1 MFINACKFHIK
12 KKLTNIYVTET
23 GKNLVTEQ
31 DGLKVIL
38 ALLKKGISLGNVE
51 GASFLRNVAAG
62 VLLNFLVDQE
72 MLYRK
77 VNFLKTYLYIVIDN
91 GDIVKIES
99 NSKQ

>member
-91 GDIVKIES
+91 QWIL
-99 NSKQ
+99 

>member
-1 MFINACKFHIK
+1 VFINACKFHIK

>member
-12 KKLTNIYVTET
+12 KKLTNIYVTEI

-77 VNFLKTYLYIVIDN
+77 VNFLKTYLYIVIDY
-91 GDIVKIES
+91 
-99 NSKQ
+99 QW